1 MVGLRR
7 QGPPGLQTRRA
18 QVVGLQVGGV
28 LPDRHQTPTAGQDPR
43 HGQTQDRGQV
53 MTHPRRSRGSAT
65 SRRTS
70 LSGWREGALV
80 VEDDIA
86 ARPPRDRGLIRHRLS
101 SRRGRAAPL
110 STRRK
115 PRTSDNRPPTLPTPW
130 GRGWSRRTRS
140 GAGRPR
146 RGRSGPPRLMLE
158 VLLWLLGRYSEQG
171 VMLHVCCKVLQG
183 RPFGMSSLKV
193 GARRALR
200 AVGGAWRDSA
210 TMCYSGP
217 GAGRSGGVL
226 PGPVALRA
234 LEVASY
240 RRSRGQGSGS
250 TTHL

>member
-1 MVGLRR
+1 MSSARCSPALPRALKGLRLAAEEVPR
-7 QGPPGLQTRRA
+7 GCDFRGGRR
-18 QVVGLQVGGV
+18 LLLPNN
-28 LPDRHQTPTAGQDPR
+28 LPDGDRVQVRWT
-43 HGQTQDRGQV
+43 DRGTGQF
-53 MTHPRRSRGSAT
+53 RS
-65 SRRTS
+65 
-70 LSGWREGALV
+70 
-80 VEDDIA
+80 
-86 ARPPRDRGLIRHRLS
+86 
-101 SRRGRAAPL
+101 
-110 STRRK
+110 
-115 PRTSDNRPPTLPTPW
+115 

-146 RGRSGPPRLMLE
+146 RGRSGPPRLVLE
-158 VLLWLLGRYSEQG
+158 VLLWLVGRYSEQG
-171 VMLHVCCKVLQG
+171 VLLHVCSKAFQRRL
-183 RPFGMSSLKV
+183 FGMTSSEV
-193 GARRALR
+193 GARRARR

>member
-1 MVGLRR
+1 MVDWRR
-7 QGPPGLQTRRA
+7 RGPPGLQTRRA

-28 LPDRHQTPTAGQDPR
+28 LPDRHQALAPRQDPR
-43 HGQTQDRGQV
+43 HGQAQDRGQV
-53 MTHPRRSRGSAT
+53 MTHAPPVPRIGHIPKNLPQGLARQGTRGGRWHSGAT
-65 SRRTS
+65 
-70 LSGWREGALV
+70 
-80 VEDDIA
+80 
-86 ARPPRDRGLIRHRLS
+86 PRDRGLIRHRLS
-101 SRRGRAAPL
+101 SRRGRAAPP

-240 RRSRGQGSGS
+240 RHSRRQGSGS